1 MRVTSRRFS
10 ECLWEAKQLLNAIDP
25 ELTLELK
32 EEIRKKII
40 RKITDTPDQADQL
53 DQITVKN
60 NVYSLLL
67 KKYLNKDNKCL
78 HNNPNHKPWYW
89 IKRCNRMNAQAA
101 KLSESCSEESSS
113 EEEEKNLPQGEA

>member
-1 MRVTSRRFS
+1 MRITSRRFN
-10 ECLWEAKQLLNAIDP
+10 ECLREAKQLLNAIDP

-40 RKITDTPDQADQL
+40 RKITNTPDQADQL

-60 NVYSLLL
+60 IVYSLLL

-78 HNNPNHKPWYW
+78 HNNPTFKPRYW
-89 IKRCNRMNAQAA
+89 LKRYEFMNSQEQ
-101 KLSESCSEESSS
+101 KS
-113 EEEEKNLPQGEA
+113 LPQGEAQ

>member
-60 NVYSLLL
+60 IVYSLLL

-78 HNNPNHKPWYW
+78 HNNPNTKPYYW
-89 IKRCNRMNAQAA
+89 IRRCNRMNAQAEA
-101 KLSESCSEESSS
+101 Q
-113 EEEEKNLPQGEA
+113 KNLPQGEE